1 MVSYLFKCSS
11 KLSSLAISKPE
22 KSSLESQPLLNANR
36 ILKNLEKGGYAKI
49 TCTQTTNIKGRPTK
63 VYELNFHI

>member
-1 MVSYLFKCSS
+1 MKNVIT
-11 KLSSLAISKPE
+11 ISGDPGSG
-22 KSSLESQPLLNANR
+22 KSTVRNANR

-49 TCTQTTNIKGRPTK
+49 TCTQTSNIKGRPTK